1 MTTIYQLMEGQ
12 WRMRVM
18 VADDSL
24 LFREGL
30 ARLLTERGFDVM
42 GQAGD
47 AAWLASLVR
56 KDPPDVVVVDIRMPP
71 TYTAEGLTV
80 ARELRA
86 EHPGLG
92 VLILSQ
98 YVETHYAAQLFEE
111 VESCGGGGAGYL
123 LKDRVTR
130 LGDLESGV
138 RRVGAGGLVLDPS
151 VVDRL
156 LRRRRTRDPLG
167 ELTDRER
174 EVLGLMAEG
183 RTNTAIAKAMSVT
196 VKTIEAHVRNIFDR
210 LDLALTEDDNR
221 RVLAVLAYLRR

>member
-1 MTTIYQLMEGQ
+1 
-12 WRMRVM
+12 MRVM

-30 ARLLTERGFDVM
+30 ARLLTERGFEVT

-47 AAWLASLVR
+47 AARLAGLVR
-56 KDPPDVVVVDIRMPP
+56 EDPPDVVVVDVRMPP
-71 TYTAEGLTV
+71 TYTAEGLAV

-86 EHPGLG
+86 AHPGLG

-111 VESCGGGGAGYL
+111 VAAHGGGGAGYL
-123 LKDRVTR
+123 LKDRVIR

-167 ELTDRER
+167 ELTGRER

-183 RTNTAIAKAMSVT
+183 RTNAAIAKAMSVT
-196 VKTIEAHVRNIFDR
+196 VKTVEAHVRNIFDR